1 MKKILF
7 ALAALSFMALQ
18 AQNEIR
24 LLVRGDDIG
33 SFHSAN
39 LACID
44 SYTKGIMRSVEIMPC
59 CPWFPEAVSMLNENP
74 GLDVGVHLM
83 VTSEWTGCKWAPL
96 TKAPSLTD
104 ENGYFHPF
112 IWANENRPGMAI
124 MEYDWQLDELEK
136 EFRAQI
142 ELVKKHVPH
151 VSHISGHMGSTG
163 FDPKVSEMAGRLAK
177 EYGLNIE
184 TEGKFKRFPQY
195 YQKSMT
201 PKQRV
206 DAFAKAIESLE
217 PGTYMFVE
225 HPAYD
230 TPEMK
235 GVGHVGYENVAEDR
249 QGVTDMFT
257 SPKVKKAIEKK
268 NIKLISYKDLK

>member
-1 MKKILF
+1 MKKFLF
-7 ALAALSFMALQ
+7 VLAALSYITLQ

-44 SYTKGIMRSVEIMPC
+44 SYKKGVMQSVEIMPC
-59 CPWFPEAVSMLNENP
+59 CSWTPEAITLLNENP

-83 VTSEWTGCKWAPL
+83 VTSEWTTCKWSPL

-112 IWANENRPGMAI
+112 IWANEARPGMAI
-124 MEYDWQLDELEK
+124 MEYDWQLSEIEQ

-142 ELVKKHVPH
+142 ELIKKQVPN
-151 VSHISGHMGSTG
+151 VSHLSGHMGSSA
-163 FDPKVSEMAGRLAK
+163 FDPKIAEMTKRLAK
-177 EYGLNIE
+177 EYGLE
-184 TEGKFKRFPQY
+184 VESDGKFERFPQF
-195 YQKSMT
+195 QTKGMT
-201 PKQRV
+201 AKQRV
-206 DAFAKAIESLE
+206 DAFAKAIESLQ
-217 PGTYMFVE
+217 PGTYLFVE
-225 HPAYD
+225 HPAYN
-230 TPEMK
+230 TPEMTT
-235 GVGHVGYENVAEDR
+235 VGHPGYENVAEDR
-249 QGVTDMFT
+249 QAVVEMFT
-257 SPKVKKAIEKK
+257 SPKVKKVIEKK